1 MPHHTTPV
9 ATLTVADY
17 ARAFRLLER
26 CVDAASVESLRE
38 QLLEGLGSVYGI
50 ADSAFFCATTFTGTA
65 ADPVPV
71 LNGRTAAI
79 IDEYR
84 ERWWRTDVM
93 FVADSLAGIRRC
105 GVSALSRLDPH
116 RTSPLAR
123 RYVTDFL
130 LREQV
135 RFVCALD
142 LDLVDGRRGVVGLF
156 SARPEH
162 LDDGDLAG
170 LELVVRQI
178 SAVSRHLPLRDRPA
192 TALDGLPPRLREI
205 ALLVGEGCTNAAIAQ
220 RTVLSVD
227 TVKKY
232 VTQVLARTGCRN
244 RTELALLCRTSTPVR
259 PVADPVPPGCPEPS
273 CSMAG
278 HVVG

>member
-1 MPHHTTPV
+1 MPRHTTPA

-17 ARAFRLLER
+17 ARAFRLVDR

-38 QLLEGLGSVYGI
+38 ELLEGLGSVYGI
-50 ADSAFFCATTFTGTA
+50 VDSAFFCATTFTSTA
-65 ADPVPV
+65 ADPDPV

-84 ERWWRTDVM
+84 ERWWRSDVM

-105 GVSALSRLDPH
+105 GVSALSRLDPQH
-116 RTSPLAR
+116 LSGPAR
-123 RYVTDFL
+123 SYVTDFL
-130 LREQV
+130 LREGV

-142 LDLVDGRRGVVGLF
+142 LDLADGRRGVVGLF
-156 SARPEH
+156 SERPEH

-178 SAVSRHLPLRDRPA
+178 SAVSRRLPLRDRPA
-192 TALDGLPPRLREI
+192 TALDGLTPRLREI
-205 ALLVGEGCTNAAIAQ
+205 ALLVGEGCTNAAIAR
-220 RTVLSVD
+220 RTFLSVD

-232 VTQVLARTGCRN
+232 VTQALARTGCRN
-244 RTELALLCRTSTPVR
+244 RTELALLCRTSTARTPV
-259 PVADPVPPGCPEPS
+259 DPPGCPGTDLPAARHAPS
-273 CSMAG
+273 AR
-278 HVVG
+278 